1 MLEIRRFESGD
12 EETLRTLFYY
22 TVRKICINDY
32 TDAQVSAWAPNIYVA
47 EDWNKKIALLNPFI
61 VLLDGQVV
69 GYADLQPDGY
79 VDHFFCH
86 WQHQGK
92 GVGTALMQQ
101 LIAEG
106 ARNFNHRLYAN
117 VSLTAKPFFERHGF
131 TVAKQQSVD
140 IRGQTLTNFLMEK
153 ELNK

>member
-12 EETLRTLFYY
+12 EETLRMLFYY

-131 TVAKQQSVD
+131 IVAKQQSVD

>member
-47 EDWNKKIALLNPFI
+47 DDWNKKIALLNPFV

>member
-32 TDAQVSAWAPNIYVA
+32 TDAQVSAWAPNTYVA
-47 EDWNKKIALLNPFI
+47 EDWNKKIALLNPFV

-131 TVAKQQSVD
+131 IVAKQQSVD

-153 ELNK
+153 DLNK

>member
-1 MLEIRRFESGD
+1 VLEIRRFESGD

-47 EDWNKKIALLNPFI
+47 DDWNKKIALLNPFV

>member
-12 EETLRTLFYY
+12 EETLRTIFYY

-47 EDWNKKIALLNPFI
+47 EDWNKKIALLNPFV

-131 TVAKQQSVD
+131 IVAKQQSVD

-153 ELNK
+153 DLNK

>member
-22 TVRKICINDY
+22 TVRKVCINDY

-47 EDWNKKIALLNPFI
+47 EDWNQKIALLNPFI

-131 TVAKQQSVD
+131 IVAKQQSVD

-153 ELNK
+153 DLNK

>member
-47 EDWNKKIALLNPFI
+47 EDWNKKIALLNPFV

-131 TVAKQQSVD
+131 IVAKQQSVD

>member
-47 EDWNKKIALLNPFI
+47 EDWNKKIALLNPFV

-106 ARNFNHRLYAN
+106 ARNFNHRLYAH

-131 TVAKQQSVD
+131 IVAKQQSVD

-153 ELNK
+153 DLNK

>member
-22 TVRKICINDY
+22 TVRKVCINDY

-131 TVAKQQSVD
+131 IVVKQQSVD

>member
-153 ELNK
+153 DLNK

>member
-47 EDWNKKIALLNPFI
+47 DDWNKKIALLNPFV

-79 VDHFFCH
+79 IDHFFCH

>member
-12 EETLRTLFYY
+12 EETLRTLLYN

-32 TDAQVSAWAPNIYVA
+32 TDEQVSAWAPNIYVA
-47 EDWNKKIALLNPFI
+47 EDWDKKIASLNPFI
-61 VLLDGQVV
+61 AILDGQVV

-92 GVGTALMQQ
+92 GVGNALMQQ

-106 ARNFNHRLYAN
+106 ARNFNNRLYAN

-131 TVAKQQSVD
+131 IVIKQQSVD

>member
-47 EDWNKKIALLNPFI
+47 DDWNKKIALLNPFV

-131 TVAKQQSVD
+131 IVAKQQSVD

-153 ELNK
+153 DLNK

>member
-106 ARNFNHRLYAN
+106 ERNFNHRLYAN

-131 TVAKQQSVD
+131 IVAQQQSVD

>member
-47 EDWNKKIALLNPFI
+47 EDWNQKIALLNPFI

-131 TVAKQQSVD
+131 IVAKQQSVD

>member
-131 TVAKQQSVD
+131 IVAQQQSVD

-153 ELNK
+153 DLNK

>member
-22 TVRKICINDY
+22 TVRKVCINDY

-131 TVAKQQSVD
+131 IVAKQQSVD

-153 ELNK
+153 DLNK

>member
-47 EDWNKKIALLNPFI
+47 EDWNKKIALLNPFV

-131 TVAKQQSVD
+131 IVAKQQSVD

-153 ELNK
+153 DLNK

>member
-47 EDWNKKIALLNPFI
+47 EDWNQKIALLNPFI

-131 TVAKQQSVD
+131 IVAKQQSVD

-153 ELNK
+153 DLNK

>member
-131 TVAKQQSVD
+131 IVAKQQSVD

>member
-131 TVAKQQSVD
+131 IVAKQQSVD
-140 IRGQTLTNFLMEK
+140 IRGQTLNNFLMEK

>member
-47 EDWNKKIALLNPFI
+47 EDWNKKIALLNPFV

-131 TVAKQQSVD
+131 IVAKH
-140 IRGQTLTNFLMEK
+140 
-153 ELNK
+153 

>member
-47 EDWNKKIALLNPFI
+47 DDWNKKIALLNPFI

-131 TVAKQQSVD
+131 IVAKQQSVD

-153 ELNK
+153 DLNK

>member
-12 EETLRTLFYY
+12 EETLGTLFYY

-131 TVAKQQSVD
+131 IVAKQQSVN

-153 ELNK
+153 DLNK

>member
-131 TVAKQQSVD
+131 IVAKQQSVD

-153 ELNK
+153 DLNK

>member
-12 EETLRTLFYY
+12 EETLRMLFYY

-131 TVAKQQSVD
+131 IVAKQQSVD

-153 ELNK
+153 DLNK